1 MKDNINVNTKLTAA
15 LKEKVDHTKPLVEAI
30 RKNHNEFVSYWLLCY
45 SAESFDAM
53 DLFEPY
59 LWNASLNFHPSRL
72 YDQMYGRYE
81 SGGKFDTPSKFNDE
95 TYGQN
100 KDVSN
105 YYESGGEFDI
115 PQKFSDGPMYLSL
128 GHHETDN
135 RNALFIPTTCL
146 TGPNTALY
154 NTLKNYTP
162 KPEKSGGSQYDYF
175 PNDYYSDS
183 YCLSN
188 RMRSEVTHAVVLYE
202 GNQDGDNDITVRW
215 IRDDLGFR
223 LNQFITVSDVL
234 DYLWDGLQINPFS
247 NY

>member
-59 LWNASLNFHPSRL
+59 LWDASLNFHPSRL
-72 YDQMYGRYE
+72 YDQMYGR
-81 SGGKFDTPSKFNDE
+81 
-95 TYGQN
+95 N

-146 TGPNTALY
+146 TGPNTGLY
-154 NTLKNYTP
+154 NTLKKYTP

-183 YCLSN
+183 YSLVN

-202 GNQDGDNDITVRW
+202 GNQDGDYDITVRW

-223 LNQFITVSDVL
+223 LNEFITVSDIL
-234 DYLWDGLQINPFS
+234 DYLWDGLQINPF
-247 NY
+247 NHY